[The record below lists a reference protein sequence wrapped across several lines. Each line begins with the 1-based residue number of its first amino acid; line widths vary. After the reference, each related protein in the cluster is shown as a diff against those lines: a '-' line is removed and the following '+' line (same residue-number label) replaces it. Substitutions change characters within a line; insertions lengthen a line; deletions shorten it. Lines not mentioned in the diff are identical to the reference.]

1 MGVEEIAKK
10 KVEFGLFYSL
20 DELTEI
26 GLTPTKPDQYGN
38 PGFESDSTIF
48 YFVKKDDKYRPS
60 HGLGKVSTSIF
71 NSTVE
76 DD

>member
-1 MGVEEIAKK
+1 MGVEEEVKK
-10 KVEFGLFYSL
+10 KVEFGRFYSL

-26 GLTPTKPDQYGN
+26 GLTKTQPDEYGN
-38 PGFESDSTIF
+38 PGFENDSAIF
-48 YFVKKDDKYRPS
+48 YFVKKDDRYRPS

-71 NSTVE
+71 NSIVE

>member
-1 MGVEEIAKK
+1 MGVEEEVKK

-48 YFVKKDDKYRPS
+48 YFVKKV
-60 HGLGKVSTSIF
+60 L
-71 NSTVE
+71 
-76 DD
+76 